1 LDRKLAG
8 ILVVSTVVTTVLSF
22 LFFEI
27 GAEDAI
33 QVLINTFPADLP
45 RGGYGRPRFVL
56 DLMANDDLPDLV
68 VEYSILRKTHP
79 ALVRPWNQ
87 TNAADWGP
95 AELVGNIPL
104 LMETQ
109 AWFQRCFEDGLELP
123 VLISKRPLEYN
134 GSQADLYIFDYTDA
148 YRALGLGLGQL
159 NTTDTVWAIVAGS
172 SGNVST
178 FSGIRDF
185 FFDRLGIMYSLE
197 ISGGRG
203 NQSFASP
210 RMPAELRGEK
220 PGMEL
225 APSIGAVHISDLNEG
240 DRIHIVFELMAE
252 RIFPNQGMIQ
262 LINIWTGQEG
272 RMLVNVMGSSSVT

>member
-1 LDRKLAG
+1 MDRKLAG
-8 ILVVSTVVTTVLSF
+8 ILAMVTVASTVLSF

-27 GAEDAI
+27 GAEDEI
-33 QVLINTFPADLP
+33 QVVINAFPANLP

-56 DLMANDDLPDLV
+56 DLMANGDLPDLM

-79 ALVRPWNQ
+79 ALVKPWNQ

-95 AELVGNIPL
+95 GELFGNIPL

-109 AWFQRCFEDGLELP
+109 AWFERCFEDGLDLP
-123 VLISKRPLEYN
+123 VLISKMPLEYN
-134 GSQADLYIFDYTDA
+134 GSQATLYVFDYTDA

-159 NTTDTVWAIVAGS
+159 NTTDTVWAIVVGG

-197 ISGGRG
+197 ISDGKG
-203 NQSFASP
+203 NRSFASP
-210 RMPAELRGEK
+210 RMPTELRGEK
-220 PGMEL
+220 PGMGL
-225 APSIGAVHISDLNEG
+225 APSIGSVHIRDLQEG
-240 DRIHIVFELMAE
+240 DRIHVVFELMAE
-252 RIFPNQGMIQ
+252 RIFQHQGMIQ
-262 LINIWTGQEG
+262 LINIWTGQE
-272 RMLVNVMGSSSVT
+272 RMMLVNVMGSTSNT